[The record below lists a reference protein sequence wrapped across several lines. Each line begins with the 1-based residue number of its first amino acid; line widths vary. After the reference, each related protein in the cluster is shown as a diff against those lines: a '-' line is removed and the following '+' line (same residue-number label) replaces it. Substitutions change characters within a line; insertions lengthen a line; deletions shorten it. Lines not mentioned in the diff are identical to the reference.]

1 MKARW
6 DVRVYIDLFAGPGKV
21 RIEGTTKVVDSSP
34 LIVLKISDPF
44 DRYIFCEKDPDLLAA
59 LETRVKT
66 LHPSRDVHFLQGDAN
81 EFAGRI
87 LETMPPYG
95 SRKKVL
101 AFCFADPFKL
111 RNLQFST
118 IHTLA
123 NRFVDFLILLPT
135 GMDANRNWNRYM
147 NPTNDTVD
155 LFVGTSQW
163 RDAWQQAIAKGSRVD
178 VFLMDFYRQQMK
190 KLGYHYGGVES
201 SVLVRSTEKNFRSI
215 VSASSVAIGW
225 VTSSGR
231 RPGSTARIN
240 DLYLNN
246 STGGFA
252 DGTSFFHRV
261 DGSHLEPCDRLYENQ
276 PGVQALLRRT
286 HGKASAGHGAGALP
300 KWISDNAPT
309 GSP

>member
-201 SVLVRSTEKNFRSI
+201 SVLVRSTEKKLPLYRLGFFSRHRLGDKFWKEARKYSQDQ
-215 VSASSVAIGW
+215 
-225 VTSSGR
+225 
-231 RPGSTARIN
+231 RP
-240 DLYLNN
+240 L
-246 STGGFA
+246 F
-252 DGTSFFHRV
+252 
-261 DGSHLEPCDRLYENQ
+261 E
-276 PGVQALLRRT
+276 
-286 HGKASAGHGAGALP
+286 
-300 KWISDNAPT
+300 
-309 GSP
+309 